1 MEIRQHGC
9 PCSDLHQ
16 TDEQLSSLRHEMTWA
31 SPSSVPD
38 LRWGS
43 EPLIPVISEAG
54 AGGQHS
60 GHVTGELSHV
70 PGLYYIYLLQC
81 SARRSGRTLCSSCI
95 DYYYYY
101 VTSSELS
108 DLPKFVSSSELSLT
122 LHSQHK
128 N

>member
-1 MEIRQHGC
+1 MIRRFK
-9 PCSDLHQ
+9 L
-16 TDEQLSSLRHEMTWA
+16 LWLVSSTPDAWRRTRDWKSISTCVHAQIFTRQMSSSGLRHEMTWV

-54 AGGQHS
+54 ARGQHS

-81 SARRSGRTLCSSCI
+81 SARRSGCTLFKLHRRLLLLC
-95 DYYYYY
+95 
-101 VTSSELS
+101 
-108 DLPKFVSSSELSLT
+108 DLKRVI
-122 LHSQHK
+122 
-128 N
+128 